1 MTKNEILTKNPN
13 FGRKFKFVSKI
24 RILVIIEILVEN
36 PNICQKSKL
45 WSKIEIL
52 VKNRNF
58 AQKFLFSIKLE
69 KKLTLGS
76 PDVCFDSLDY
86 TIDWNNGNKY
96 GRKWQIFAT
105 FDFISS
111 TIFYNIL
118 NFPKN
123 YFCPTISFGH

>member
-1 MTKNEILTKNPN
+1 MVKNRT
-13 FGRKFKFVSKI
+13 FGQKSK
-24 RILVIIEILVEN
+24 LWPKIEILVKN
-36 PNICQKSKL
+36 RTFGQKSKL